1 MKQKV
6 PEVDFGLYRDDGLGA
21 IKRTPKTK
29 LEKLKKDIFKM
40 FKEEIGLNITLETD
54 LTIVNFLDVT
64 FDLHGEKHYP
74 YRKPNDHPIYI
85 HKQSNHPPHVS
96 KQLPIGINK
105 RLSEISSEKESFD
118 MFKKDYEQALL
129 KSGHPPSLT
138 YSPPETN
145 SEPRTKRNR
154 KRNVIW
160 FTPPYSASL
169 KTNFGK
175 QFLNLIDKHFPV
187 NNKLHKIIN
196 RKTIKISYS
205 CTPNMQ
211 TILQNH
217 NRKILSE
224 TKPKSDPRCNCHV
237 KASCPVPGECC
248 EPSVV
253 YHATLTHDDGR
264 TAEYVG
270 CTEPNFK
277 KRYGNHKKS
286 FRHIDSINQSN
297 PVLVFILLRGRK
309 KEPGVN
315 SWPSS

>member
-1 MKQKV
+1 
-6 PEVDFGLYRDDGLGA
+6 
-21 IKRTPKTK
+21 
-29 LEKLKKDIFKM
+29 M

-74 YRKPNDHPIYI
+74 YRKPNDHHIYI

-129 KSGHPPSLT
+129 KSGHSPSLT
-138 YSPPETN
+138 YSPPETI

-160 FTPPYSASL
+160 FTPPYSVSL
-169 KTNFGK
+169 RTNFGK

-187 NNKLHKIIN
+187 NNKLHKILN

-217 NRKILSE
+217 NRKVLSE
-224 TKPKSDPRCNCHV
+224 TKPKADPRCNCQV
-237 KASCPVPGECC
+237 KASCPVPGECY

-286 FRHIDSINQSN
+286 FRHIDYKSETTLSTYVWDNGLN
-297 PVLVFILLRGRK
+297 P
-309 KEPGVN
+309 
-315 SWPSS
+315 S